1 MAAPDGVDP
10 AAWAALLKWSI
21 AQTGEGD
28 GTSSTPAEPMSK
40 EKRDFLEAVM
50 KDGVV
55 DLVKRAGEILES
67 LHEGTKPCREGVAMD
82 DDATDQMI
90 GLMEELMDIV
100 EQIDFAMALV
110 QIGGVP
116 PLLAIIEN
124 DLVPEEL
131 RKETLAVLATVAQNN
146 PYAQDAL
153 MAQGALPIFVKIAE
167 SSASTSSADVAADAA
182 AEGAAAAASAPK
194 PASNQ
199 LRLKALHAMSCLARG
214 HPAAEAA
221 LVGEEVRGVETL
233 ESCLAT
239 DFIRLQRKATFVTSA
254 LIISDHADAAALSAY
269 YGRLAPILVA
279 QAENVGDIDV
289 RENTAKALTTFAKRG
304 FAESIRE
311 EYGGRLDAVM
321 ALCEARSKGAGTPM
335 AGEAAGGPAFDEDE
349 NGENATAELALWT
362 ELRAALK

>member
-1 MAAPDGVDP
+1 MASAPDGVDP

-21 AQTGEGD
+21 AQTAEGD
-28 GTSSTPAEPMSK
+28 GTSSEPPAPMSK
-40 EKRDFLEAVM
+40 EKKEFLEAVM

-55 DLVKRAGEILES
+55 DLVKRAGEILEA
-67 LHEGTKPCREGVAMD
+67 LHDGTKPCREGTAID
-82 DDATDQMI
+82 DDATDRLV
-90 GLMEELMDIV
+90 GLMGELMDIV

-124 DLVPEEL
+124 GLVAEEL
-131 RKETLAVLATVAQNN
+131 RREALAVLATVAQNN

-153 MAQGALPIFVKIAE
+153 MSQGALPIFVRIAD
-167 SSASTSSADVAADAA
+167 SSASASTDAAADAA
-182 AEGAAAAASAPK
+182 ADASAPAT

-214 HPAAEAA
+214 NAAAEAA
-221 LVGEEVRGVETL
+221 LVSAEVRGVETL

-254 LIISDHADAAALSAY
+254 LILSDDADAAALAAY

-279 QAENVGDIDV
+279 QAETSGDIDL
-289 RENTAKALTTFAKRG
+289 RENTVKALTTFANRG
-304 FAESIRE
+304 FGESIKE
-311 EYGGRLDAVM
+311 EYGARLDAVM

-335 AGEAAGGPAFDEDE
+335 AGAAAGGPVFDEDE
-349 NGENATAELALWT
+349 NGENATAELSLWA